1 MSLGLPTVYQH
12 FHQSIFP
19 KIRKLDVPG
28 RPILRAN
35 DRPTKRISGLLDC
48 TLRPLFK
55 HTSFYIRDTTDVINK
70 VTKLDLG
77 TAGKEAILFSMDV
90 TSLYP
95 NIPQFEWIDCT
106 LDLFGRH
113 PPYIL
118 RLKVVKRLLEKVLT
132 RNLTYNHFL
141 VIVVIYNQSSMVTS
155 LYSRTE

>member
-1 MSLGLPTVYQH
+1 MLMTDPQNVSLGYWIVHYVHYSNTH
-12 FHQSIFP
+12 RSI
-19 KIRKLDVPG
+19 
-28 RPILRAN
+28 
-35 DRPTKRISGLLDC
+35 C
-48 TLRPLFK
+48 
-55 HTSFYIRDTTDVINK
+55 YIRDTTDVINK
-70 VTKLDLG
+70 VAKLDLG

-90 TSLYP
+90 PSLYP